1 MPDESMPMPSQIEM
15 AELWVREEAEASISG
30 SGGHDTTFK
39 VCCTLVHG
47 FDLGDADLFS
57 VLGSYNSAK
66 CNPPWTEAELNHKL
80 AGARSSS
87 SRYPKGWL
95 YRKLCRDKGYWKPG
109 AARQGDSEKRRQGDF
124 NLEAQA
130 PKHEV
135 KWKLPFDLDAL
146 RAMQPAGVTI
156 DEAWLAARSPMDV
169 RTTDTA
175 GFLNAVFEPED
186 MVLIFTKFGSQG
198 QYMWWRKRAYLLA
211 ARSGIPAQREVKLYG
226 GKTEPVVL
234 PKGAP
239 DGVWYLSQPVS
250 GKWMPNPREMDPV
263 TKKPKLSRRSEE
275 SVVSWRHLV
284 LEADP
289 EEWVKKDKALLAEF
303 ERCWLGFLA
312 KLPLPIKAI
321 YTSGGKSTHALVS
334 LPCETKERFDARKRL
349 IGPLFSKLGA
359 DPAAMKAVQLTRL
372 PGCMRGDRL
381 QKLLYLDPSPDPSG
395 VPLIEMRPPEAE
407 CRMTNEE

>member
-1 MPDESMPMPSQIEM
+1 MPSQIEM
-15 AELWVREEAEASISG
+15 AEMWVREEAEASISG
-30 SGGHDTTFK
+30 SGGHDSTFK

-47 FDLGDADLFS
+47 FELGDADLFS

-95 YRKLCRDKGYWKPG
+95 YRKLCRDKGYWQPG
-109 AARQGDSEKRRQGDF
+109 MRGSGGSEQRQADL
-124 NLEAQA
+124 NLEARA

-135 KWKLPFDLDAL
+135 KWKLPFDLHAL
-146 RAMQPAGVTI
+146 RAMQPAGLTI
-156 DEAWLAARSPMDV
+156 DEAWLAARSPIDV
-169 RTTDTA
+169 TTTDTA
-175 GFLNAVFEPED
+175 GFLSAIFEPND
-186 MVLIFTKFGSQG
+186 MVLVFTKFGSQG
-198 QYMWWRKRAYLLA
+198 QFMWWRNRAYLLA
-211 ARSGIPAQREVKLYG
+211 ARPGIPAQREVKLYG
-226 GKTEPVVL
+226 GKMEPVRL
-234 PKGAP
+234 PKGGP
-239 DGVWYLSQPVS
+239 DGVWYLSQPVN
-250 GKWMPNPREMDPV
+250 GKWMPNPRELDRV
-263 TKKPKLSRRSEE
+263 TNKPKMSRRSEE
-275 SVVSWRHLV
+275 SVTSWRHLV

-334 LPCETKERFDARKRL
+334 MPCATKERFDAMKRL

-359 DPAAMKAVQLTRL
+359 DAAAMKAVQLTRL
-372 PGCMRGDRL
+372 PGCMRGNRM
-381 QKLLYLDPSPDPSG
+381 QKLLYLDPQPDPSG
-395 VPLIEMRPPEAE
+395 VPLIELAAPMRVEGGEA
-407 CRMTNEE
+407 